1 MAEGKNKNMS
11 DGKTVKCFLSPNTP
25 DSSPKQN
32 SLDLLVDSCKQYVI
46 PSDWYIK
53 YEAYKIG
60 GAHPGKI
67 PTRLLFNMDFD
78 KTEDFSISLPFSP
91 LLSQSSIT
99 AITKSN
105 SLNPV
110 KYKIIP
116 YHQWIFLSNTFG
128 SDGEIVYRSKRSSFR
143 SVSSGGYGDE
153 TLRGET
159 SDIILP
165 VSARRDFE
173 HKSWKSSETT
183 SKVASL
189 DSDHAKYF
197 FCVVSN
203 KIGLENFLNSDGFNA
218 ALQLLFSIDGLVDY
232 FVQSSSSGEFGNSE
246 FLLKIAMIFLT
257 ISYTHSGVIRSEFLF
272 KSCSVTDKD
281 PGLIL
286 QMLVN
291 KMDIDLGS
299 NNALGNV
306 FNGVL
311 TVENLC
317 LQCSKHYE
325 YQMKFNFLNFTPAK
339 TFEKSLRLF
348 LRTSNQQIF
357 CNKCKKER
365 DTQKTMKFSVLPHYF
380 LIVFKRWED
389 KNPSN
394 KNPCAFKRK
403 LKLDIEYRLIGVI
416 AEINQKYVCYGKRRK
431 CWYLYDDEKYMK
443 SSQSAALA
451 CVPYV
456 LLYKKLN

>member
-1 MAEGKNKNMS
+1 MS
-11 DGKTVKCFLSPNTP
+11 DGKPVKCYLSPYTP
-25 DSSPKQN
+25 DSSPKKK
-32 SLDLLVDSCKQYVI
+32 SLDLLVDSYKQFVI
-46 PSDWYIK
+46 PSDWHLK
-53 YEAYKIG
+53 YESYKIG

-67 PTRLLFNMDFD
+67 PTHLLFDMDFD
-78 KTEDFSISLPFSP
+78 KTEDFSTPLPFS
-91 LLSQSSIT
+91 LSQSSNT
-99 AITKSN
+99 P
-105 SLNPV
+105 NPV

-165 VSARRDFE
+165 VSARRDFD

-203 KIGLENFLNSDGFNA
+203 KIGLEMFINSDGFNS

-232 FVQSSSSGEFGNSE
+232 FVQSSGNGEFGNSE
-246 FLLKIAMIFLT
+246 FLLKISMIFLT

-272 KSCSVTDKD
+272 KSCNTTDKD

-291 KMDIDLGS
+291 KMDIDLGN

-317 LQCSKHYE
+317 LQCSKQSE
-325 YQMKFNFLNFTPAK
+325 YQMKFNYLNLKPTK
-339 TFEKSLRLF
+339 TFEKSLKLF
-348 LRTSNQQIF
+348 LRTSNQLIF
-357 CNKCKKER
+357 CNKCKNES
-365 DTQKTMKFSVLPHYF
+365 DTQKTIKLSVLPHYF
-380 LIVFKRWED
+380 LIIFKRWEE
-389 KNPSN
+389 KNPTN
-394 KNPCAFKRK
+394 RIPCTFKRK
-403 LKLDIEYRLIGVI
+403 LKLKLDTEYRLIGVI
-416 AEINQKYVCYGKRRK
+416 AEINKKYVCYGKRRK

-456 LLYKKLN
+456 LLYKKIN